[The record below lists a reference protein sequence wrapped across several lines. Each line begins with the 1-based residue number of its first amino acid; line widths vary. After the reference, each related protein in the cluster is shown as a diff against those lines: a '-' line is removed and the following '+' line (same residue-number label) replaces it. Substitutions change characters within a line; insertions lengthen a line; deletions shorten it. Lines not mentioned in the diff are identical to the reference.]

1 MRFTISLG
9 KVGVYLFSVMR
20 PYYTKKPIGTTAAL
34 ASALRVSEPVLK
46 HAANNLDRHYTPYL
60 IPKGDGKQRAIV
72 IPSLHLKTIQ
82 KRINREIF
90 SHIEYPHYL
99 YGGIDGKDYVRNA
112 WAHKDRHTI
121 IALDVKDFYPSITFE
136 RVLGIYQHFL
146 KFSPAVAELLAKLTT
161 FNKRVPQGACTS
173 SHLANLVLHDVEY
186 HVVQY
191 CENAGLTYTRLLDD
205 ITVSSP
211 KPLPVQ
217 RVSKIIE
224 MISKMLKGK
233 GLRLKKP
240 KTRVSSK
247 SNPESLMEVTGL
259 WLNRGAPRVNSAT
272 RRAIRVEVY
281 QCKQAAAISR
291 TSLDYHK
298 KHASASGKV
307 AMLNYLMH
315 AEAGRLR
322 KALADILP
330 LYDVSEMTK
339 TRKIVEMLSRASV
352 ADRGKYSFSL
362 SYFKTMQRLNIV
374 ARSDA
379 ALAHSLRRKLLVCK
393 PTKPSSA
400 ALYDEPI

>member
-1 MRFTISLG
+1 M
-9 KVGVYLFSVMR
+9 
-20 PYYTKKPIGTTAAL
+20 
-34 ASALRVSEPVLK
+34 SEPVLK

-60 IPKGDGKQRAIV
+60 IPKANGKQRAIV

-90 SHIEYPHYL
+90 SHVAYPHYL

-112 WAHKDRHTI
+112 GAHRDTHAI

-146 KFSPAVAELLAKLTT
+146 KFSPDVAELLTKLTT
-161 FNKRVPQGACTS
+161 FNRRVPQGACTS

-186 HVVQY
+186 HVAQY
-191 CENAGLTYTRLLDD
+191 CENAGLIYTRLLDD
-205 ITVSSP
+205 ITVSSA
-211 KPLPVQ
+211 KPLSEQ
-217 RVSKIIE
+217 KVSRIIE
-224 MISKMLKGK
+224 MISKMLRDK
-233 GLRLKKP
+233 GLRLKGQ

-247 SNPESLMEVTGL
+247 SNPKSLMEVTGL
-259 WLNRGAPRVNSAT
+259 WLNRGMPRANSAA

-281 QCKQAAAISR
+281 QCKQAAKTSR

-298 KHASASGKV
+298 RHASASGKV
-307 AMLNYLMH
+307 AMLNYLTH

-330 LYDVSEMTK
+330 LYDANEVTK
-339 TRKIVEMLSRASV
+339 TRKIVEMLSRASI

-374 ARSDA
+374 ARNDA
-379 ALAHSLRRKLLVCK
+379 ALAHSLRRKLLACK
-393 PTKPSSA
+393 PTKHSSA
-400 ALYDEPI
+400 TLYDEPI